1 MYNEEKK
8 QEYIKENKDRFPGNY
23 LENNFKRIG
32 DIEEAFGKDVAL
44 FNVAEITDLYKFLSF
59 EVLEVLRMLNSQ
71 LGLYTQWYCGENST
85 NHYRE
90 ISLETL
96 LGCLNTSTK
105 RLFTRQE
112 ILSIIRDL
120 DNAVDKFFLLGLFEG
135 IKGMRYCEMIN
146 ARTRDIDE
154 EKGRM
159 HLVTGRCIDISRELI
174 IYAKEAAMA
183 DVYIGKERNVA
194 LKPDRDLIIKER
206 INAQDE
212 TKDEQKARRMS
223 VKFDNLRKELN
234 FPTNIRANQIVESG
248 KVDFVRNYCRK
259 LDIAPEEFFK
269 DSILKKSLYKQ
280 YSIKEMNTNTFLL
293 KNKEYL
299 EI

>member
-1 MYNEEKK
+1 MIEKELKSRILNECDGDKK
-8 QEYIKENKDRFPGNY
+8 R
-23 LENNFKRIG
+23 
-32 DIEEAFGKDVAL
+32 
-44 FNVAEITDLYKFLSF
+44 S
-59 EVLEVLRMLNSQ
+59 M
-71 LGLYTQWYCGENST
+71 
-85 NHYRE
+85 
-90 ISLETL
+90 
-96 LGCLNTSTK
+96 
-105 RLFTRQE
+105 
-112 ILSIIRDL
+112 IL
-120 DNAVDKFFLLGLFEG
+120 A
-135 IKGMRYCEMIN
+135 
-146 ARTRDIDE
+146 
-154 EKGRM
+154 GRM
-159 HLVTGRCIDISRELI
+159 KYNIPVG
-174 IYAKEAAMA
+174 YMA

-269 DSILKKSLYKQ
+269 DSILKKSLYRQ